1 MFALVKSERKS
12 KCSATKDEGE
22 EDAACKEI
30 SRQLAVVE
38 QWRGVERPLSHTTKI
53 LKLWQAWRDE
63 RKEIKFVIK
72 RISSSR
78 SEGKSTDTLPS
89 SIPSGYATTSRT
101 RKPRRRTSRASSIA
115 SLGQSG
121 SQGSQSEYK
130 KTDTVHP
137 NALKSRMTTSGKL
150 KNHEIERLMRII
162 LAQGETIHN
171 QLKKLQER
179 EGQIESIEEKVH
191 DTRTRTAG
199 KDYLINSYLKYL
211 PESQGAVADVS
222 CISDQSSSL
231 GDTLNTIPD
240 RLQEMLD
247 TLTKVYNLNED
258 IHKAEEK
265 IVDLRSQLG
274 VSDQSGDL
282 GLENSRAEL
291 RELRGLNDAYGK
303 EIDEVFFLL
312 FSIREFLKSSFCELK
327 RFGSR

>member
-1 MFALVKSERKS
+1 MKSERKS
-12 KCSATKDEGE
+12 KCSATKDESD

-38 QWRGVERPLSHTTKI
+38 QWRGVERPLSHTSKI

-63 RKEIKFVIK
+63 RKDIKFVIK

-78 SEGKSTDTLPS
+78 SEAKSADPS
-89 SIPSGYATTSRT
+89 PASIPSGFAATTTTGRS

-115 SLGQSG
+115 SQGNSASG
-121 SQGSQSEYK
+121 GHGSQSEYK

-137 NALKSRMTTSGKL
+137 NALKNRITSSGKL

-199 KDYLINSYLKYL
+199 KDYLINSYLKFL
-211 PESQGAVADVS
+211 PDGQGACADVS
-222 CISDQSSSL
+222 YNSDQSCAL

-258 IHKAEEK
+258 IHRAEEK
-265 IVDLRSQLG
+265 IGDLRCQLG
-274 VSDQSGDL
+274 VSDQSGGQ

-303 EIDEVFFLL
+303 EIDAVIISSL
-312 FSIREFLKSSFCELK
+312 FPLMTKLEFHL
-327 RFGSR
+327 